1 MRAMCLMLASARNL
15 IPGVKQMM
23 GKIEVERNAGE
34 LGQHFTGAT
43 VGIIGMG
50 NIGFQIAKRAHFGFG
65 CKILYH
71 NRSRKEYDCDVK
83 GHSDGSPFSNHFEHF
98 SRNLLFEF
106 KRYDPSVRFFGCNLQ
121 SDRGNRKYCKVNLV
135 SIQIEVENVIYDP

>member
-1 MRAMCLMLASARNL
+1 MQAICLMLASARNL

-50 NIGFQIAKRAHFGFG
+50 NIGFQIAKSEGFNCFVLHDVDMIMEDDRA
-65 CKILYH
+65 ILGLQLF
-71 NRSRKEYDCDVK
+71 KFF
-83 GHSDGSPFSNHFEHF
+83 FSF
-98 SRNLLFEF
+98 
-106 KRYDPSVRFFGCNLQ
+106 YIFFT
-121 SDRGNRKYCKVNLV
+121 
-135 SIQIEVENVIYDP
+135 